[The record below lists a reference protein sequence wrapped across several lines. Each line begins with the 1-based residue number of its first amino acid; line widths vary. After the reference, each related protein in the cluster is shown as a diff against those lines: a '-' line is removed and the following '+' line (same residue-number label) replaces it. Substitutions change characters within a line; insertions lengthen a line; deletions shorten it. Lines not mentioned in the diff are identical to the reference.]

1 MKMQEVIMQLREI
14 APGVALNTK
23 SALDDFAQLHLMLS
37 DALRANSI
45 ESVRTLVKAC
55 FDKAEAV
62 RQGLQWA
69 NGSAEKLQNIN
80 AAYREKIG
88 PRGPKKPK
96 DAPGQMEL
104 PGISGE
110 EAQ

>member
-1 MKMQEVIMQLREI
+1 MRMQEVITKLREL
-14 APGVALNTK
+14 APVVATNTK

-62 RQGLQWA
+62 RLGLQWA
-69 NGSAEKLQNIN
+69 KDSAEQLQNTN
-80 AAYREKIG
+80 ADYKEKIG
-88 PRGPKKPK
+88 PRGPRKPK

-110 EAQ
+110 EAR

>member
-1 MKMQEVIMQLREI
+1 MKMQEVIGELRKL
-14 APGVALNTK
+14 APVVATNTK

-37 DALRANSI
+37 DALRASSI

-55 FDKAEAV
+55 FDKADAV
-62 RQGLQWA
+62 RLGLQWA
-69 NGSAEKLQNIN
+69 KDSAEQLQNIN